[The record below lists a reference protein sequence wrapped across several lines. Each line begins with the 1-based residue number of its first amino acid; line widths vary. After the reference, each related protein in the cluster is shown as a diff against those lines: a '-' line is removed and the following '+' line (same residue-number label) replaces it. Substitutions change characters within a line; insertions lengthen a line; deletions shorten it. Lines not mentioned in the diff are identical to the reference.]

1 MTSKTFDAHLKT
13 QIARYDDALNR
24 TGFDAA
30 VIYSGRA
37 AGVFLDDTTYPFI
50 VNPLFKAW
58 LPVTD
63 APDSFVVYASGQR
76 PQLIY
81 CQPIDYW
88 HAVPKDPD
96 GFWTHG
102 FEIHIVRSVD
112 EARALMPGGR
122 VAFLGDAPAD
132 VAAWGYDEV
141 NPAPLL
147 NALHFAR
154 AWKTPYELE
163 CLVEATR
170 IGVAGHLAAR
180 DAFTAGASEYEIH
193 IAYCAATR
201 LTEDTLPYNNII
213 ALNEHTAVLHYTHH
227 DLHKPK
233 DARSFLI
240 DAGGS
245 FHGYASDITRT
256 YAREKNAFRSLIEA
270 VDVVQQGLCR
280 ALAPAVDYVQ
290 LHERATRELAG
301 VLADADII
309 TVSAD
314 NAVGSGLA
322 TRFFPH
328 GLGHYLGLQVH
339 DVGGFMRDGEDSH
352 VAPPDDYPT
361 LRLTRKVETSQVMT
375 VEPGVYFIPQLLEP
389 IRDQPLGRGVNWA
402 LVEEFYPFGGIRIED
417 NVTITEDGSRN
428 LTREAFDAA
437 A

>member
-1 MTSKTFDAHLKT
+1 MTATAFDAHLQT
-13 QIARYDDALNR
+13 QTALYDDALSR
-24 TGFDAA
+24 AGFDAA
-30 VIYSGRA
+30 VIYAGRP
-37 AGVFLDDTTYPFI
+37 AGVFLDDTTYPFK
-50 VNPLFKAW
+50 VNALFKAW

-63 APDSFVVYASGQR
+63 APDSFVVYAIGQR
-76 PQLIY
+76 PQLVY
-81 CQPIDYW
+81 CQPEDFW
-88 HAVPKDPD
+88 HAAPRDPKGD
-96 GFWTHG
+96 WTHG
-102 FEIHIVRSVD
+102 FEIHIVRNAD
-112 EARALMPGGR
+112 EARALMPGGH
-122 VAFLGDAPAD
+122 VAFLGEAPED
-132 VAAWGYDEV
+132 VAAWDFDAV
-141 NPAPLL
+141 NPGPLL

-154 AWKTPYELE
+154 AWKTPYELD
-163 CLVEATR
+163 CLTQATR
-170 IGVAGHLAAR
+170 IGVTGHLAAR
-180 DAFTAGASEYEIH
+180 DAFFAGASEYEIH
-193 IAYCAATR
+193 MAYCAATQ

-227 DLHKPK
+227 DLHAPD

-240 DAGGS
+240 DAGGN

-256 YAREKNAFRSLIEA
+256 YSREKNAFRSLIEA
-270 VDVVQQGLCR
+270 VDQVQR
-280 ALAPAVDYVQ
+280 ALCDSISPGLDYVQ
-290 LHERATRELAG
+290 LHERATSDLAG
-301 VLADADII
+301 ALADADII

-352 VAPPDDYPT
+352 VAPPKAYPS

-375 VEPGVYFIPQLLEP
+375 VEPGLYFIPQLLEP
-389 IRDQPLGRGVNWA
+389 LRDQPLGRGINWA

-417 NVTITEDGSRN
+417 NVVVTDQGSKN